1 MSGSSEDDRQMD
13 IVIGHILRIGVSVA
27 AAVVFT
33 GWIMYLGGARGAVAD
48 YRHFHGQPVSIT
60 TGIAS
65 ILHGV
70 GALDSLSIMEAGV
83 LLLIA
88 TPVLRVAFCVAAF
101 AARKDARYVL
111 ISGIVLAVLLYSLF
125 FRS

>member
-1 MSGSSEDDRQMD
+1 MD
-13 IVIGHILRIGVSVA
+13 IAIGHILRVGVSVA
-27 AAVVFT
+27 ASIVLT
-33 GWIMYLGGARGAVAD
+33 GWIMYLGGARGAAPD
-48 YRHFHGQPVSIT
+48 YRHFDGQPISIT
-60 TGIAS
+60 KMAS
-65 ILHGV
+65 LFHGV
-70 GALDSLSIMEAGV
+70 AALDSLSIMQAGV

-111 ISGIVLAVLLYSLF
+111 ISLIVLAVLTYSLF